1 MVAFL
6 LGKFLIERLPY
17 TIFVRFDVNPV
28 LAKELSEAHCE
39 VITGFVVRIDFDAK
53 RIGTGQNER
62 ISCEFCWVCALVGK
76 TIPGDCAVIDFERGV
91 AMKRV
96 LISKIDLTELE
107 STLWK
112 RV

>member
-1 MVAFL
+1 M
-6 LGKFLIERLPY
+6 
-17 TIFVRFDVNPV
+17 IFVRSDVNPV

-39 VITGFVVRIDFDAK
+39 EITGFVIRIDLDAK
-53 RIGTGQNER
+53 RIGAGQNER
-62 ISCEFCWVCALVGK
+62 ISCELCWVCAFVGEA
-76 TIPGDCAVIDFERGV
+76 ILGDFAVIDFERGV